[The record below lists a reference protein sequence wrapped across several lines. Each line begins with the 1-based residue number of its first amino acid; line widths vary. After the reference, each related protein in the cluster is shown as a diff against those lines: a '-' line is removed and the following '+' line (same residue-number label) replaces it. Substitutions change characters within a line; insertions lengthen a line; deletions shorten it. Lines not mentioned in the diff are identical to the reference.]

1 LTRFDTIERAA
12 LFPLPSSPYALAVWK
27 QAKLHPDCHVIFE
40 HAFYSA
46 PYRLI
51 GQRLWIRAADTSVQ
65 IFHQHELVATHS
77 RAVRRGQRC
86 MHADHLPPAKVAGLL
101 ATPAACLRRA
111 DDIGP
116 ATSEVIGRL
125 LGDRG
130 TLRKA
135 WAFVMTLSFSRHCY
149 VEFVFDQE
157 VATWLRC
164 HRHAFE
170 WFSGVVRRVVIDN
183 LKAAIVKAALYDPV
197 FVSASWVVSSGP
209 DAGTNSR
216 AHRAMPTMNTGI

>member
-1 LTRFDTIERAA
+1 VECRAIHQI
-12 LFPLPSSPYALAVWK
+12 LR
-27 QAKLHPDCHVIFE
+27 DE
-40 HAFYSA
+40 HAFTGTYQSV
-46 PYRLI
+46 YR
-51 GQRLWIRAADTSVQ
+51 
-65 IFHQHELVATHS
+65 F
-77 RAVRRGQRC
+77 VRRLEPRIPD
-86 MHADHLPPAKVAGLL
+86 AYVRVEVEAG
-101 ATPAACLRRA
+101 
-111 DDIGP
+111 
-116 ATSEVIGRL
+116 SEAQVDFGYAGFL
-125 LGDRG
+125 HDPQTGK
-130 TLRKA
+130 LRKA
-135 WAFVMTLSFSRHCY
+135 WAFVTTLSFSRHCY